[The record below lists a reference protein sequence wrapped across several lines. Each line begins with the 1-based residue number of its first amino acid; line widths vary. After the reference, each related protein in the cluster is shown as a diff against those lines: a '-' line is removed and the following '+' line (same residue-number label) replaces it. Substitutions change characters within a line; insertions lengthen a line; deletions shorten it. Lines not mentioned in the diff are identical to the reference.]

1 MLNGIAVLLFFQLV
15 GEIASFQTG
24 GRVPG
29 PVIGLA
35 LFAFL
40 TLLTKRRSQ
49 NTFER
54 LQTAEKV
61 SDTLLANLG
70 ILFVPAGVGISQNLN
85 LFAERGVQI
94 TLVIMTST
102 IITLAVTVWTFI
114 FAKKFQGLRK
124 QQ

>member
-15 GEIASFQTG
+15 GEISSFQTG

-40 TLLTKRRSQ
+40 MLLTQRRSQ

-54 LQTAEKV
+54 LQPAEKV
-61 SDTLLANLG
+61 SDTLIANLG

-94 TLVIMTST
+94 TLVIITST
-102 IITLAVTVWTFI
+102 IITLAVTAWTFI
-114 FAKKFQGLRK
+114 LAKKFQDLRK